1 MEGPGGYQFV
11 GRTVQMWNRYR
22 QTQDFSEGKQWLLRF
37 FDQIRFYAVGATE
50 LLQMRE
56 DFIEG
61 RFKLRIE
68 PTTLR
73 LRDYRQFLLDN
84 QQAIASFK
92 IQQQAAFEAE
102 RQRWLEAGQLNIES
116 EVASAAAPVIN
127 DVPSGCIG
135 IASPVT
141 GSVWQLSAQVGAMLN
156 VDAELLVVEAMK
168 MEIPVTV
175 DEVCELVELR
185 CNKGQAVTAGEII
198 AVIRPGATQHV

>member
-1 MEGPGGYQFV
+1 
-11 GRTVQMWNRYR
+11 
-22 QTQDFSEGKQWLLRF
+22 
-37 FDQIRFYAVGATE
+37 
-50 LLQMRE
+50 MRE

-156 VDAELLVVEAMK
+156 VDSELLVVEAMK